1 MQIINDIVC
10 AENRDKNY
18 RKWLIWSGVSP
29 NLGKKKPSCCPLKV
43 SVFLLISRNS

>member
-18 RKWLIWSGVSP
+18 RKWLILVWSFSKSWEKETIM
-29 NLGKKKPSCCPLKV
+29 LSTESLC
-43 SVFLLISRNS
+43 ISSDF